1 MVGTYLLHRLITQ
14 ERSSGFSVPMV
25 VWRSFRWVLFTGFFM
40 GEHKAA
46 PKGFMHCDGVIAIS
60 TICRKPFILRRL
72 GPVNDGSNV
81 HSSPGHSQLA
91 GRTSYEAYASPPYPP
106 SLRLIDV
113 QSHWRRDAVR
123 VHLTGRELRPA
134 SEH

>member
-1 MVGTYLLHRLITQ
+1 MQVNSYTN
-14 ERSSGFSVPMV
+14 
-25 VWRSFRWVLFTGFFM
+25 
-40 GEHKAA
+40 
-46 PKGFMHCDGVIAIS
+46 
-60 TICRKPFILRRL
+60 CRRDSAEMARGDRRL

-91 GRTSYEAYASPPYPP
+91 GRASYEAYASLPYPP

-134 SEH
+134 SEHSLSGHTQVNGSHHQIVPFFPWKHHVSVRQRRG